1 MTGFTG
7 FQKDKEKKLTDIGFL
22 VGFPLDYGTLFFS
35 GLDKIDSNYQSTSD
49 TNLVLQALPYN
60 RKTALSGMNDYR
72 LLMSNHTIK

>member
-49 TNLVLQALPYN
+49 TNVVRQLKPCN
-60 RKTALSGMNDYR
+60 RKTAAWFMNDYGT
-72 LLMSNHTIK
+72 LGQ